1 MSPEDGIRRFLD
13 NVDPKILARGEDYY
27 HSGQVESVDWEGD
40 HVTAEVSGSE
50 EEPYLVGLDFSEDGE
65 LEDWFCDCP
74 YDWGPVCKHTVAVL
88 LAIQAEPSEKPSKR
102 VQSPKINILPLLKS
116 AKKEQLVQL
125 ILEHC
130 QEDQRFQNRA
140 LSELEDSGEQEL
152 AAVKTLVEASI
163 CSNTHRGYID
173 MRGCD
178 HICADL
184 DDILDQARR
193 RIKQGRYDQAL
204 DITLFVLLTA
214 VKLVG
219 EVDSSSGSLS
229 WTIDAALETV
239 ELAANG
245 RVQENGPR
253 EEFVRKILKAA
264 ENSAFDGWDHWR
276 YDLLQRAA
284 ILANSENEE
293 AFFHLLDRLSDQIG
307 GNFQDAPRYGY
318 AEEDKI
324 TRYSIIRSARGPKKA
339 RMYLEQ
345 NLDVDELRVIL
356 VREDMV
362 RGDHAHAEFLCRERL
377 EKEQKKPWFRPSQ
390 WQYLLYEI
398 YRDGGQSEK
407 QICQARK
414 LALLGDRDFYQTTKE
429 LLMKSGRWQ
438 EEYPGFLVELKAAR
452 PAYEYMEILKLEGE
466 TALLMEQVRLYPE
479 TVFQYG
485 GTLVQPYGE
494 EIFDLCAAV
503 IREQAKRSSNR
514 KEYQKLCTL
523 IESLA
528 GFGRYAEAQ
537 ALITELRQ
545 SYPRRP
551 ALLDEL
557 GNTKRAILKRMK
569 DSISYKTRLNI
580 IPGMGD

>member
-27 HSGQVESVDWEGD
+27 HSGQVEGVDWEGD
-40 HVTAEVSGSE
+40 HVTAEVFGSE

-74 YDWGPVCKHTVAVL
+74 YDWGPVCKHTAAVL

-130 QEDQRFQNRA
+130 QEDQRFQNRV
-140 LSELEDSGEQEL
+140 LSELEDSEEQEL
-152 AAVKTLVEASI
+152 AAVKTLVEASS

-245 RVQENGPR
+245 LVQENGPR

-264 ENSAFDGWDHWR
+264 EDSAFDGWEHWR
-276 YDLLQRAA
+276 YNLLQRSA

-293 AFFHLLDRLSDQIG
+293 AFFHLLDRLSDRLWES
-307 GNFQDAPRYGY
+307 FQDTPRYGY

-324 TRYSIIRSARGPKKA
+324 TRYSIIRSAHGAEKA
-339 RMYLEQ
+339 RTYLEQ
-345 NLDVDELRVIL
+345 NLEVNELCVIL
-356 VREDMV
+356 VREDMA
-362 RGDHAHAEFLCRERL
+362 RGDYAHAESLCQKRL
-377 EKEQKKPWFRPSQ
+377 EKEQEKPWSRPSQ

-398 YRDGGQSEK
+398 YRDGGQPEK

-414 LALLGDRDFYQTTKE
+414 LALLGDRDFYQAAKE
-429 LLMKSGRWQ
+429 LLTKSGRWQ

-479 TVFQYG
+479 IVFQYG
-485 GTLVQPYGE
+485 STLVQPYRE
-494 EIFDLCAAV
+494 EIFDLCAAG

-514 KEYQKLCTL
+514 KEYQKLCAL
-523 IESLA
+523 IEPLA
-528 GFGRYAEAQ
+528 GFGWYAEAQ
-537 ALITELRQ
+537 ALVIELRQ
-545 SYPRRP
+545 DYPRRP
-551 ALLDEL
+551 ALLDGL

-569 DSISYKTRLNI
+569 DSIF
-580 IPGMGD
+580 

>member
-1 MSPEDGIRRFLD
+1 MSLKSGIQRFLD
-13 NVDPKILARGEDYY
+13 DIAPQILARGEDYY
-27 HSGQVESVDWEGD
+27 CSGQVESIDWEGS

-50 EEPYLVGLDFSEDGE
+50 EESYLVDLDFSEDGE
-65 LEDWFCDCP
+65 LEDWSCDCP

-102 VQSPKINILPLLKS
+102 VQSPKIDIFPLLKS

-130 QEDQRFQNRA
+130 QEDQRFQNRV

-152 AAVKTLVEASI
+152 AVVKALVEASI
-163 CSNTHRGYID
+163 RSNTHRGYIE

-184 DDILDQARR
+184 DDVLDQARR
-193 RIKQGRYDQAL
+193 RIRQRRYDQAL

-214 VKLVG
+214 IKLAG
-219 EVDSSSGSLS
+219 EADSSSGSLS
-229 WTIDAALETV
+229 WTVDAALETV

-245 RVQENGPR
+245 LVQENGSR

-264 ENSAFDGWDHWR
+264 EDSAFEGWDHWR

-284 ILANSENEE
+284 ILANLENEE
-293 AFFHLLDRLSDQIG
+293 AFFHLLDRLSDQIWES
-307 GNFQDAPRYGY
+307 FQDTPRYGY

-324 TRYSIIRSARGPKKA
+324 TRYSIIRSARGPEKA
-339 RMYLEQ
+339 RTYLEQ
-345 NLDVDELRVIL
+345 NLDVDELRVVL

-362 RGDHAHAEFLCRERL
+362 QGDYAHAEFLCQKRL
-377 EKEQKKPWFRPSQ
+377 EKEREKPWFRPSQ

-398 YRDGGQSEK
+398 YQDGGSSEK

-414 LALLGDRDFYQTTKE
+414 LALLGDRDFYQTAKE
-429 LLMKSGRWQ
+429 LLTKSGRWQ
-438 EEYPGFLVELKAAR
+438 EEYPGFLAELKAAR

-485 GTLVQPYGE
+485 GTLVQPYRE

-503 IREQAKRSSNR
+503 IREQAKRSGNR
-514 KEYQKLCTL
+514 KEYQKLCAL

-528 GFGRYAEAQ
+528 GLGGQTEAQ
-537 ALITELRQ
+537 ALITELQ
-545 SYPRRP
+545 HAYPRRP

-557 GNTKRAILKRMK
+557 GRTERVMGK
-569 DSISYKTRLNI
+569 KTRI
-580 IPGMGD
+580 IPSR